1 MKIIYRI
8 TETLN
13 KAKIAFK
20 RYPLVMALIIL
31 SALCFIV
38 VIAKNQLF
46 MGGIKGEFSSAIRFA
61 YFFML
66 AAVMAMFV
74 SLFFEGLSQ
83 SAKTQENINRN
94 KLIKISVIILSTI
107 FLLGIGKAVLF
118 SDPTLFEFENKYIYF
133 GLLLGF
139 TSGCFFAAKLFY
151 HSDFIAYLIKIFTSA
166 FISVSYSVIMLMG
179 LFSIYFAI
187 NKLLGIEISDK
198 IYSSTFVILMMPFNV
213 GIFLSNYP
221 RASASFD
228 NYKLSKPIKALIIYI
243 LIPIFIVYI
252 TILYLYFG
260 KVIITA
266 EIPQG
271 MIVELVIWFSIF
283 EVMLMFVLGKIE
295 DSKVVEGFKKYFP
308 VIILPIMGMMFYAI
322 IFRIRE
328 YGITENRFFVLA
340 AGIFA
345 TLSNLYYVFYRKN
358 SNITIPIILAATI
371 LISTLGPISAY
382 RVSAESQNNR
392 LAKIL
397 EKNNML
403 VRREVVPSSEISDE
417 DKSEIVQIVE
427 YMTEKHRPWESKY
440 LPNDYKNTDENFEK
454 LFGFSHKYSSSTEE
468 DLSYFYEGNSS
479 IDLTGY
485 SRLMEFEL
493 YSDLED
499 SKTIGNYKVSSNN
512 GIAIIE
518 YKIGEKYNKLFSFDM
533 KDVLNKLRVLK
544 GSNETIV
551 LEDLSIKGNS
561 KGIVYKVVFTQLNES
576 GVKEGESIQYMKF
589 YLITG
594 NLK

>member
-358 SNITIPIILAATI
+358 SNITIPIILSATI

-403 VRREVVPSSEISDE
+403 VRREVIPSSEISDE

>member
-13 KAKIAFK
+13 KAKNAFK

-38 VIAKNQLF
+38 VIAKDQSF

-94 KLIKISVIILSTI
+94 KLIKISVTILSTI
-107 FLLGIGKAVLF
+107 FLLGIGKTVLF

-133 GLLLGF
+133 GLLLGL

-166 FISVSYSVIMLMG
+166 FISVSYSVIMLVG

-243 LIPIFIVYI
+243 LVPIFVVYI
-252 TILYLYFG
+252 TILYLYFA
-260 KVIITA
+260 KIIITA

-308 VIILPIMGMMFYAI
+308 IIILPIMGMMFYAI

-403 VRREVVPSSEISDE
+403 LRREVVPSSDISDE
-417 DKSEIVQIVE
+417 DKAEIVQIVE

-440 LPNDYKNTDENFEK
+440 LPNDYKNTEENFEK
-454 LFGFSHKYSSSTEE
+454 LFGFSHKYSSSTKE

-493 YSDLED
+493 YSDVED

-512 GIAIIE
+512 GIATIE

-544 GSNETIV
+544 VSNETIV

-576 GVKEGESIQYMKF
+576 GIKEGESIQYMKF